1 MSASNWQHVT
11 VADYRKLRD
20 ARLLAHYGAQWLAR
34 AARAYIPASA
44 HDAHT
49 SLGWDGRL
57 RALTTNELPDGSRLA
72 LRIPDLTLSIVDSN
86 DALPLDGR
94 AEPEVRAWLG
104 AKLAARG
111 FDAGRLDRPSPYE
124 MPYNA
129 VALGAR
135 YSIEELVEPLAAI
148 ATWFG
153 NGHAMLSAV
162 REGLLARKLKAP
174 EVRCWPHHF
183 DMDSLFRLGGNRAV
197 GAGFCPGDEFC
208 DEPYFYI
215 SIYPEPYIPALPLL
229 PPVAHWHS
237 YKFIAALAPAHKIVA
252 SLDQPRDIAAFFDIS
267 VNAALEALDRLGKA
281 GARS

>member
-1 MSASNWQHVT
+1 MSELNWTHVT

-34 AARAYIPASA
+34 ATRAYGKARPDDS
-44 HDAHT
+44 HT
-49 SLGWDGRL
+49 SLGFDERL
-57 RALTTNELPDGSRLA
+57 RALVTHPLPDGSRLA

-94 AEPEVRAWLG
+94 AEPEVRVWLG

-111 FDAGRLDRPSPYE
+111 YDAGKLDTPLPYG
-124 MPYNA
+124 MPFNA
-129 VALGAR
+129 VAIGAR
-135 YSIEELVEPLAAI
+135 YSIEELGEPLNAI
-148 ATWFG
+148 ATWFA
-153 NGHAMLSAV
+153 NGASMLSTI
-162 REGLLARKLKAP
+162 RDGLLQSKLKAP

-183 DMDSLFRLGGNRAV
+183 DMDSLIRLGGDRAV

-229 PPVAHWHS
+229 PPVGHWHS

-252 SLDQPRDIAAFFDIS
+252 SLDQPRDITGFFDIS
-267 VNAALEALDRLGKA
+267 IDAALRALRQA
-281 GARS
+281 A